1 VLEFNLAL
9 AVGGKER
16 EGGKKSGKNVR
27 KFCCRLF
34 IFTLSGFLRARSSD
48 ETKEE
53 RARARRLSPSFFLFY
68 FCLFHFVS
76 HWGRINNFYVFFF

>member
-1 VLEFNLAL
+1 MLEFNLAL

-48 ETKEE
+48 ETKDE

-68 FCLFHFVS
+68 YCLFHFVS
-76 HWGRINNFYVFFF
+76 HWGRINIFYVFF